1 MRHKF
6 LVMLILV
13 VMLIPQLAF
22 ASSVSTPALT
32 NIRWSNHVDAATG
45 ALTLR
50 MVVDTTGPVQAVGKI
65 EQASQPRLVVSIKN
79 ADASGLESVALD
91 GKIANKIAVVSAS
104 NSAKLVID
112 LANTVK
118 NGDFRVFTLASD
130 SKNNKPYR
138 VVVDINKSVPTAA
151 TLAATN
157 MNYSFSPGLAHKL
170 IVLDPGHGGS
180 DSGAVG
186 PGKTQEKDDTLAIA
200 MKVKSLL
207 ENGGAK
213 VVMTRTTDVDVYG
226 PNASGVDELGARCD
240 VANTRK
246 ADLFLSI
253 HCNSFTNSS
262 VNGAATYY
270 YPKSDYDLLFA
281 QALQNSYIQAT
292 GLQDRGTFQ
301 ANFYVVKHTTMPA
314 ALIELAF
321 ISNPD
326 EEKKLADN
334 QFQQT
339 MAQGIAQGID
349 SFFQQA
355 AGKGGD
361 HS

>member
-6 LVMLILV
+6 LVLLILSI
-13 VMLIPQLAF
+13 MIIPQLAF
-22 ASSVSTPALT
+22 AGSVSTPALT

-79 ADASGLESVALD
+79 SDASGLSSVDLD

-104 NSAKLVID
+104 NSTKLVID

-130 SKNNKPYR
+130 AKNNKPYR

-151 TLAATN
+151 VAAAT

-186 PGKTQEKDDTLAIA
+186 PGKTQEKDDTLAVA

-207 ENGGAK
+207 EKGGAK
-213 VVMTRTTDVDVYG
+213 VVMTRTTDVDVFG

-253 HCNSFTNSS
+253 HCNSFTNAS

-270 YPKSDYDLLFA
+270 YPKSDYDLMFA

-326 EEKKLADN
+326 EEKKLSDN

-339 MAQGIAQGID
+339 MAQGIAQGIN
-349 SFFQQA
+349 SFFLQA

-361 HS
+361 QS